1 MNTRGDSGF
10 EIGDDEF
17 RDHEIS
23 SLLNQVGGDAPAVG
37 PAHQM
42 VLGRVRTIRRRRT
55 VASSVGALVAVLAVG
70 TVVIRSS
77 NANSGRDGVALD
89 PRSSIVTT
97 PDGSTVTTPD
107 GTPVTVIIQPD
118 TTSIDPSDDTP
129 SSSTP
134 ISSTPGKET
143 TPPNSGVPVSSTPGV
158 NNPTEIPEDPSA
170 PSSSLPVSPITTVPT
185 KPSTPT
191 TSAPVVAP
199 PTSTV
204 PPTTK
209 PVVTPPPS
217 TPVVTPPT
225 TTPVVAP
232 PTTKPVVTPPTTTP
246 EREIVQRCAGG
257 AVTARLNAFGV
268 FVKTLAPA
276 DGFSVESQDRS
287 TEEIRITFQRG
298 NGKSK
303 VRWQV
308 RIDRSGSASCR
319 NTTGEDTEADS
330 ESESDEESSSA
341 PDEATNNN
349 GGRADD

>member
-10 EIGDDEF
+10 EFGDDEF

-118 TTSIDPSDDTP
+118 TTSIDPSNDTP
-129 SSSTP
+129 SSSTTP
-134 ISSTPGKET
+134 SSIPNKDTN
-143 TPPNSGVPVSSTPGV
+143 PPTSGDPVSSTPGV
-158 NNPTEIPEDPSA
+158 NNPTEIPEDPTA

-191 TSAPVVAP
+191 TSAPVI
-199 PTSTV
+199 
-204 PPTTK
+204 
-209 PVVTPPPS
+209 
-217 TPVVTPPT
+217 
-225 TTPVVAP
+225 AP

-268 FVKTLAPA
+268 FVKTFAPA

-330 ESESDEESSSA
+330 ESESDEESSSS
-341 PDEATNNN
+341 PDESTNNN
-349 GGRADD
+349 GDRANH

>member
-118 TTSIDPSDDTP
+118 TTSIDPSNDTP
-129 SSSTP
+129 SSSTTP
-134 ISSTPGKET
+134 SSIPNKDTN
-143 TPPNSGVPVSSTPGV
+143 PPTSGDPVSSTPGV
-158 NNPTEIPEDPSA
+158 NNPTEIPEDPTS
-170 PSSSLPVSPITTVPT
+170 PTSSLPVTPVTTAPT

-191 TSAPVVAP
+191 TSAPVI
-199 PTSTV
+199 
-204 PPTTK
+204 
-209 PVVTPPPS
+209 
-217 TPVVTPPT
+217 
-225 TTPVVAP
+225 AP

-268 FVKTLAPA
+268 FVKTFAPA

-330 ESESDEESSSA
+330 ESESDEESSSS
-341 PDEATNNN
+341 PDESTNNN
-349 GGRADD
+349 GDRANH

>member
-10 EIGDDEF
+10 EFGDDEF

-118 TTSIDPSDDTP
+118 TTSIDPSNDTP
-129 SSSTP
+129 SSSTTP
-134 ISSTPGKET
+134 SSIPNKDTN
-143 TPPNSGVPVSSTPGV
+143 PPTSGDPVSSTPGV
-158 NNPTEIPEDPSA
+158 NNPTEIPEDPTA

-209 PVVTPPPS
+209 PVVTPP
-217 TPVVTPPT
+217 
-225 TTPVVAP
+225 
-232 PTTKPVVTPPTTTP
+232 TTTP

-268 FVKTLAPA
+268 FVKTLSPA
-276 DGFSVESQDRS
+276 DGFNIESQNRS

-330 ESESDEESSSA
+330 ESESDEESGSS

>member
-10 EIGDDEF
+10 EFGDDEF

-37 PAHQM
+37 PALQM

-118 TTSIDPSDDTP
+118 TTSIDPSNDTP
-129 SSSTP
+129 SSSTTP
-134 ISSTPGKET
+134 SSIPNKDTN
-143 TPPNSGVPVSSTPGV
+143 PPTSGDPVSSTPGV
-158 NNPTEIPEDPSA
+158 NNPTEIPEDPTA
-170 PSSSLPVSPITTVPT
+170 PSSSLPVTPVTTAPT

-199 PTSTV
+199 PTSTI

-209 PVVTPPPS
+209 PVVTPP
-217 TPVVTPPT
+217 T
-225 TTPVVAP
+225 TT
-232 PTTKPVVTPPTTTP
+232 PVVTPPTTTP

-268 FVKTLAPA
+268 FVKTLSPA
-276 DGFSVESQDRS
+276 DGFNIESQNRS

-330 ESESDEESSSA
+330 ESESDEESGSS

>member
-70 TVVIRSS
+70 TAVIRSS

-134 ISSTPGKET
+134 TSSTPGKET

-158 NNPTEIPEDPSA
+158 NNPTEIPEDPTA
-170 PSSSLPVSPITTVPT
+170 PSSSLPVTPVTTAPT

-199 PTSTV
+199 PTSTI

-209 PVVTPPPS
+209 
-217 TPVVTPPT
+217 PVVTPPT

-268 FVKTLAPA
+268 FVKTFAPA
-276 DGFSVESQDRS
+276 DGFSVEERQYRS

-330 ESESDEESSSA
+330 ESESDEESSSS
-341 PDEATNNN
+341 PDESTNNN
-349 GGRADD
+349 GDRANH

>member
-1 MNTRGDSGF
+1 MNARGDSGF
-10 EIGDDEF
+10 DIGDDEF
-17 RDHEIS
+17 RDAEIS

-70 TVVIRSS
+70 AVVIGSS
-77 NANSGRDGVALD
+77 NANSGRDGIALD

-107 GTPVTVIIQPD
+107 GSPVTVIIQPD
-118 TTSIDPSDDTP
+118 TTSLDPSDDTP

-158 NNPTEIPEDPSA
+158 NDPTEIPDDST
-170 PSSSLPVSPITTVPT
+170 PSSSTLPVAPTTTVPT

-225 TTPVVAP
+225 TKPVVTP
-232 PTTKPVVTPPTTTP
+232 PTTTPVVTPPTTTP
-246 EREIVQRCAGG
+246 EREVVQSCAGG
-257 AVTARLNAFGV
+257 SVTARLNAFGV
-268 FVKTLAPA
+268 FVKTVAPA
-276 DGFSVESQDRS
+276 NGFRIESQDRS
-287 TEEIRITFQRG
+287 TEEIRVTFLRG
-298 NGKSK
+298 SGKSK
-303 VRWQV
+303 VRWMV
-308 RIDRSGSASCR
+308 RIDRAGKASCG
-319 NTTGEDTEADS
+319 NTSGEDTDADS
-330 ESESDEESSSA
+330 ESESDESSSA
-341 PDEATNNN
+341 PNDAANNN
-349 GGRADD
+349 GDRGDD

>member
-70 TVVIRSS
+70 TIVIRGS
-77 NANSGRDGVALD
+77 NANSGRDGIALD

-118 TTSIDPSDDTP
+118 TTSIDPSNDTP
-129 SSSTP
+129 SSSTTP
-134 ISSTPGKET
+134 SSIPNKDTN
-143 TPPNSGVPVSSTPGV
+143 PPTSGVPVSSTPGV
-158 NNPTEIPEDPSA
+158 NNPTEIPEDPTA
-170 PSSSLPVSPITTVPT
+170 PSSSIPVSPITTVPT

-191 TSAPVVAP
+191 TSTPVLDP
-199 PTSTV
+199 PTSTI

-209 PVVTPPPS
+209 PVVT
-217 TPVVTPPT
+217 
-225 TTPVVAP
+225 P

-257 AVTARLNAFGV
+257 AVIARLNAFGV

-287 TEEIRITFQRG
+287 TEEIRITFKRG

-308 RIDRSGSASCR
+308 RIERSGSASCR
-319 NTTGEDTEADS
+319 NMTGEDTDADS
-330 ESESDEESSSA
+330 KSESGESSSA

>member
-1 MNTRGDSGF
+1 MNTHGDSGF
-10 EIGDDEF
+10 EFGDDEF

-118 TTSIDPSDDTP
+118 TTSIDPSNDTP
-129 SSSTP
+129 SSSTTP
-134 ISSTPGKET
+134 SSIPNKDTN
-143 TPPNSGVPVSSTPGV
+143 PPTSGDPVSSTPGV
-158 NNPTEIPEDPSA
+158 NNPTEIPEDPTA
-170 PSSSLPVSPITTVPT
+170 PSSSLPVTPVTTAPT

-199 PTSTV
+199 PTSTI

-209 PVVTPPPS
+209 
-217 TPVVTPPT
+217 PVVTPPT
-225 TTPVVAP
+225 TTPVVA
-232 PTTKPVVTPPTTTP
+232 PPTTTP

-268 FVKTLAPA
+268 FVKTLSPA
-276 DGFSVESQDRS
+276 DGFSIESQNRS

-349 GGRADD
+349 GNRADD

>member
-107 GTPVTVIIQPD
+107 GSPVTVIIQPD
-118 TTSIDPSDDTP
+118 TTSLDPSDDTP

-158 NNPTEIPEDPSA
+158 NNPTEIPEDPTA
-170 PSSSLPVSPITTVPT
+170 PSSSLPVTPVTTAPT

-204 PPTTK
+204 
-209 PVVTPPPS
+209 
-217 TPVVTPPT
+217 
-225 TTPVVAP
+225 P

-268 FVKTLAPA
+268 FIKTLSPA
-276 DGFSVESQDRS
+276 DGFNIESQNRS

-330 ESESDEESSSA
+330 ESESDEESSSS
-341 PDEATNNN
+341 PDESTNNN
-349 GGRADD
+349 GDRANH

>member
-10 EIGDDEF
+10 EFGDDEF

-70 TVVIRSS
+70 TIVIRGS
-77 NANSGRDGVALD
+77 NANSGRDGIALD

-118 TTSIDPSDDTP
+118 TTSIDPSNDTP
-129 SSSTP
+129 SSSTTP
-134 ISSTPGKET
+134 SSIPNKDTN
-143 TPPNSGVPVSSTPGV
+143 PPTSGVPVSSTPGV
-158 NNPTEIPEDPSA
+158 NNPTEIPEDPTA

-191 TSAPVVAP
+191 TSAPVI
-199 PTSTV
+199 
-204 PPTTK
+204 
-209 PVVTPPPS
+209 
-217 TPVVTPPT
+217 
-225 TTPVVAP
+225 AP

-268 FVKTLAPA
+268 FVKTLSPA
-276 DGFSVESQDRS
+276 DGFNIESQNRS

-330 ESESDEESSSA
+330 ESESDEESGSS

>member
-10 EIGDDEF
+10 EFGDDEF

-118 TTSIDPSDDTP
+118 TTSIDPSNDTP
-129 SSSTP
+129 SSSTTP
-134 ISSTPGKET
+134 SSIPNKDTN
-143 TPPNSGVPVSSTPGV
+143 PPTSGDPVSSTPGV
-158 NNPTEIPEDPSA
+158 NNPTEIPEDPTA
-170 PSSSLPVSPITTVPT
+170 PTSSLPVTPVTTAPT

-199 PTSTV
+199 PTSTI

-209 PVVTPPPS
+209 PVVTPP
-217 TPVVTPPT
+217 T
-225 TTPVVAP
+225 TT
-232 PTTKPVVTPPTTTP
+232 PVVTPPTTTP

-268 FVKTLAPA
+268 FVKTLSPA
-276 DGFSVESQDRS
+276 DGFNIESQNRS

-330 ESESDEESSSA
+330 ESESDEESGSS

>member
-10 EIGDDEF
+10 EFGDDEF

-118 TTSIDPSDDTP
+118 TTSIDPSNDTP
-129 SSSTP
+129 SSSTTP
-134 ISSTPGKET
+134 SSIPNRDTN
-143 TPPNSGVPVSSTPGV
+143 PPTSGDPVSSTPGV
-158 NNPTEIPEDPSA
+158 NNPTEIPEDPTA
-170 PSSSLPVSPITTVPT
+170 PSSSLPVTPVTTAPT

-199 PTSTV
+199 PTSTI

-209 PVVTPPPS
+209 PVVTPP
-217 TPVVTPPT
+217 T
-225 TTPVVAP
+225 TT
-232 PTTKPVVTPPTTTP
+232 PVVTPPTTTP

-268 FVKTLAPA
+268 FVKTLSPA
-276 DGFSVESQDRS
+276 DGFNIESQNRS

-330 ESESDEESSSA
+330 ESESDEESGSS

>member
-70 TVVIRSS
+70 TAVIRSS

-118 TTSIDPSDDTP
+118 TTSIDPSNDTP

-158 NNPTEIPEDPSA
+158 NNPTEIPEDPTA
-170 PSSSLPVSPITTVPT
+170 PSSSLPVTPVTTAPT

-199 PTSTV
+199 PTSTI

-209 PVVTPPPS
+209 
-217 TPVVTPPT
+217 PVVTPPT

-268 FVKTLAPA
+268 FVKTLSPA
-276 DGFSVESQDRS
+276 DGFNIESQNRS

-319 NTTGEDTEADS
+319 NTTGEDTKTDS

-349 GGRADD
+349 GNRADD

>member
-118 TTSIDPSDDTP
+118 TTSIDPSNDTP
-129 SSSTP
+129 SSSTTP
-134 ISSTPGKET
+134 SSIPNKDTN
-143 TPPNSGVPVSSTPGV
+143 PPTSGDPVSSTPGV
-158 NNPTEIPEDPSA
+158 NNPTEIPEDPTA
-170 PSSSLPVSPITTVPT
+170 PSSSLPVTPVTTAPT

-191 TSAPVVAP
+191 TSAPVI
-199 PTSTV
+199 
-204 PPTTK
+204 
-209 PVVTPPPS
+209 
-217 TPVVTPPT
+217 
-225 TTPVVAP
+225 AP

-268 FVKTLAPA
+268 FVKTFAPA

-330 ESESDEESSSA
+330 ESESDEESSSS
-341 PDEATNNN
+341 PDESTNNN
-349 GGRADD
+349 GDRANH